1 MKEKVFFLDYR
12 PQDTI
17 LNVKQQFEAIEGTP
31 AHQQQL
37 YKRHVE
43 LEDTKTLDES
53 GVKQGDFIYMAPKD
67 RPIKT

>member
-1 MKEKVFFLDYR
+1 MKEKVFYLNYR

-31 AHQQQL
+31 AHQQRL
-37 YKRHVE
+37 YIGHVE

-53 GVKQGDFIYMAPKD
+53 RVKQGDLI
-67 RPIKT
+67 